1 MKRFY
6 FVIIILIA
14 AIFIMAYQYF
24 KVLNK
29 GNSDNEWALNQSA
42 SNAALLVSFDNDKT
56 FYEIINGQGIIR
68 QVIGDQK
75 TNLLKSIYEDF
86 STNSSFKT
94 IAESNK
100 VFLGFVPL
108 KNKEIGFMIALQL
121 KNKINPAIFKHL
133 NPENNNHIL
142 KIKSGDSTQYY
153 ISFNDNKLA
162 IADNEDCLL
171 HIFDSK
177 NTTNNFASYIRTQ
190 NKFSKN
196 VLANIYVDFNHLP
209 QLLAPVLN
217 SELNGELNVFK
228 QKDIYANYSYNFSTE
243 KLLLNGY
250 LDIQNNQNYFK
261 LFENIPEQKI
271 YIDEILPDKTA
282 NYAIY
287 SINDYANWQKALIKW
302 HNNNKSAQKAE
313 QQLNLIKEKY
323 RIDLNQILPKYIK
336 NQFGCFELNT
346 GEKFGLVALNN
357 GDKLSQ
363 ALLDLSAEYSPEIR
377 IFKESGILYGFFG
390 EPFKKFD
397 RPFYVIK
404 DNFLV
409 VSNNA
414 GSLQVFLNSYN
425 NGKLLAATSGYQQF
439 ISQLPNASTIL
450 YYINN
455 DNSTDIFSKNLKTSY
470 YKHFRSESGFKN
482 YNAYGVQLMADNGK
496 FLSNVVLMTK
506 QKELSVDSLIH
517 LP

>member
-6 FVIIILIA
+6 FVITILFA

-24 KVLNK
+24 KILDK
-29 GNSDNEWALNQSA
+29 GTSDNDWALNQTA
-42 SNAALLVSFDNDKT
+42 SNTALLVSFDNDKT
-56 FYEIINGQGIIR
+56 FYEILNGQGIIR
-68 QVIGDQK
+68 QVIGDRK
-75 TNLLKSIYEDF
+75 TDLLKSIYEDF
-86 STNSSFKT
+86 NTNSSFKAV
-94 IAESNK
+94 AESNK
-100 VFLGFVPL
+100 VFMGFVPL
-108 KNKEIGFMIALQL
+108 KNKEIGFMITLQL
-121 KNKINPAIFKHL
+121 KNKINPSIFKPL
-133 NPENNNHIL
+133 NPETSNNIL

-162 IADNEDCLL
+162 IADNEDCLQ
-171 HIFDSK
+171 HIFDNKKTDNS
-177 NTTNNFASYIRTQ
+177 FAAYIRSQ

-196 VLANIYVDFNHLP
+196 VLANVYLDFNQLP
-209 QLLAPVLN
+209 QFLKPIFN
-217 SELNGELNVFK
+217 TDLNGELSVLN
-228 QKDIYANYSYNFSTE
+228 QKNTYACYSYNFSTE

-250 LDIQNNQNYFK
+250 VDIQNNQSYFK
-261 LFENIPEQKI
+261 MFENIPEQNI

-287 SINDYANWQKALIKW
+287 AINDYPNWQKLLIKW
-302 HNNNKSAQKAE
+302 HNDNKNAQKVE
-313 QQLNLIKEKY
+313 QPLSLIKEKY
-323 RIDLNQILPKYIK
+323 RIDLNQVLPKYIK

-346 GEKFGLVALNN
+346 GEKFGLIALNN

-363 ALLDLSAEYSPEIR
+363 ALLDLSSEYSPEIR
-377 IFKESGILYGFFG
+377 IFKESGILYSFFG
-390 EPFKKFD
+390 EPFKKFE
-397 RPFYVIK
+397 RPFYIIK

-409 VSNNA
+409 VANNA
-414 GSLQVFLNSYN
+414 SSLQVFLNGYN
-425 NGKLLAATSGYQQF
+425 NGKLLAATSAYQQF

-455 DNSTDIFSKNLKTSY
+455 SNSTDIFSRNLKTSY
-470 YKHFRSESGFKN
+470 YKHFRSENGFKN

-506 QKELSVDSLIH
+506 QKELSVDSLTH